1 MTLEPCL
8 CEIMVTEPSLSDEAL
23 AGQVQEGDSQA
34 FAVLVQRHA
43 TRYFRLAYRIL
54 RDQNEAEDMVQTAFL
69 KFWDNPK
76 KWNPNKQTRFT
87 TWFYRVLVNQCL
99 DHTKKKRPHLVGS
112 EVCLDEKMQTSGID
126 FELQEKQESLRQWMG
141 ELPERQRLA
150 LNLCFYEGLTNEE
163 AAQVMGVKLKALQSL
178 LMRAKSTLK
187 QKADQAGY
195 LE

>member
-1 MTLEPCL
+1 
-8 CEIMVTEPSLSDEAL
+8 MVREPSLSDEAL
-23 AGQVQEGDSQA
+23 AGRVQEGDSQA

-43 TRYFRLAYRIL
+43 TRFFRLAYRIL

-69 KFWDNPK
+69 KFWNRPK

-99 DHTKKKRPHLVGS
+99 DHNKKKRPHLVDS
-112 EVCLDEKMQTSGID
+112 EIYLDERVQTTGFD
-126 FELQEKQESLRQWMG
+126 LELQEKQESLRQWLG

-150 LNLCFYEGLTNEE
+150 LNLCFYEGLSNEE
-163 AAQVMGVKLKALQSL
+163 AAKVMGVKLKALQSL

-187 QKADQAGY
+187 HKAEKAGY